1 MKKSEYNFDN
11 SVSFRLAACK
21 IAKFVKQ
28 PTVLFYR
35 SVVLFLLII
44 NSIMSV
50 HASDTNEDD
59 TANRV
64 DAVSAIR
71 LGVSVNRADA
81 ARKRAVD
88 FESPDYFPSEWDAAD
103 SLYAAA
109 SDMPKIP
116 RNLQQMAAMFDNAA
130 DSFDEI
136 FMKTI
141 PLYAQAREDEIITA
155 REKLINAGFRK
166 YFPGYL
172 KDADDKALFAL
183 ILLETGDYYDARDI
197 AADTLNEYETL
208 YTGARI
214 LQVRREIIERDL
226 VKYDAYNFYKA
237 DEAAQ
242 TANNEYLAGNKKSA
256 VINAEDALRR
266 YDSVLANGLK
276 AYAGEMRN

>member
-1 MKKSEYNFDN
+1 MKKSKYNFDN
-11 SVSFRLAACK
+11 PVSFRLAACK

-28 PTVLFYR
+28 SIMLFHK

-44 NSIMSV
+44 NSIILV

-59 TANRV
+59 AANRV
-64 DAVSAIR
+64 D
-71 LGVSVNRADA
+71 GVSVIRLEISANRADA

-103 SLYAAA
+103 SLYTAA

-155 REKLINAGFRK
+155 REKLISAGFRK

-183 ILLETGDYYDARDI
+183 ILFETGDYYDARDI
-197 AADTLNEYETL
+197 AVDALNEYETL

-226 VKYDAYNFYKA
+226 VKYDAYNFDKA

-242 TANNEYLAGNKKSA
+242 TANIEYLAGNKKSA

-266 YDSVLANGLK
+266 YDNVLANGLR
-276 AYAGEMRN
+276 AYAGEIRN